1 MTQWWGIFRHD
12 KSIMQKDDCELLA
25 LDKESFKQWEA
36 EQHQEDE
43 EPMEKPL
50 HPLDPATFTAL
61 IRLVLPPIPERGVS
75 VRSLSLGFKRFLI
88 LAMYIDDDL
97 AAKGL
102 NYIASILT
110 DAGMKTTRASLSQ
123 IHCQLAEITC
133 NTRLGKSAGAR
144 EAYSRSAKQVW
155 ALRDRKPRNKAQN
168 GLQEQ
173 ATTAGK

>member
-75 VRSLSLGFKRFLI
+75 VRSLSLGFKRFPI

-97 AAKGL
+97 AARGL

-110 DAGMKTTRASLSQ
+110 ESGIKTTRASLSQ
-123 IHCQLAEITC
+123 IHVQLAEITG
-133 NTRLGKSAGAR
+133 NTRLGRSAGAR
-144 EAYSRSAKQVW
+144 KTYSYRTKEVW
-155 ALRDRKPRNKAQN
+155 ALRERKPKKRAQN
-168 GLQEQ
+168 GAQEQ
-173 ATTAGK
+173 A